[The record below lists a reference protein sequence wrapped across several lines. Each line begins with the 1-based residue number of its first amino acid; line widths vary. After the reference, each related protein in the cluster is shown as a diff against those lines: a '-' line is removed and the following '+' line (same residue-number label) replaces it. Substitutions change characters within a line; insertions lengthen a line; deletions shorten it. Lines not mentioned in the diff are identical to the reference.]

1 MKTYWRLL
9 GFAKPIE
16 KYAIPYFF
24 CTLLYAF
31 FNVCTFTLIMPI
43 VNSLFSPD
51 GALQAV
57 TEMPVF
63 SIRHLTDYISALL
76 SYLLY
81 RLFGSDYDIMDVL
94 IMLACVVVTAS
105 LLSNLFRYLAQRII
119 ENMRVRTLCR
129 LRDRVYE
136 HVLSMNLG
144 FFSNERKGDIMA
156 RITSDVQV
164 VQFCITNTL
173 QVVFRDPFLILF
185 YVVAMLAIS
194 VQLSLFSVIY
204 LPVVALLIGTIVK
217 RLRRSAKEVQESF
230 GELTSVLDE
239 SLSGMKVIKGYNAET
254 FFGRRFNDINRKFS
268 DISRRIAYRQQLAS
282 PMSEFL
288 GIAAAAGL
296 LIFGGI
302 LVTGGKL
309 DAGGFLTYLAIF
321 TQITRPMRSFTDAFA
336 TINQGI
342 AAGDRVLRL
351 LDTETSVRNAP
362 DAVQL
367 DHFRERIEFRD
378 VRFAYE
384 EREVICGI
392 SFTVEKGQT
401 VALVG
406 PSGGGKSTISDLIP
420 RFYDVTAG
428 EIRIDGRDIRQY
440 DLHSLRERMG
450 IVAQDTVLFNDT
462 IENNIRLGNSE
473 ATREEVMDA
482 ARIANAEQFI
492 AETPYGLETN
502 IGDRGAKLSGG
513 QRQRLSIAR
522 AVLKNPEIL
531 ILDEATSALDTE
543 SEKLVQEALN
553 TLLEG
558 RTSIVIAHRLS
569 TIRNADKIIVIEQ
582 GRITEEGTHTELISR
597 KGTYAKLIEMQQLS
611 CADGGTTG
619 NSSSEQAPREHNP
632 TTIPPLPTDKQAF
645 PVPKTPVSPNVL
657 HEIPPH
663 NPHSFLGR
671 RTLHPAGMHS
681 AQPAGRLVHDLR
693 RRPGYTHR
701 PLHRYMQRLRRTAS
715 RLATLRRGYVHLSD
729 NGHRQTGKA
738 EAMDSRHPQ
747 GRRTAHRLPLRR
759 QRAGSTPHQHADRQ
773 GNLRHLRPRHLRR
786 RRPDAGNLP

>member
-57 TEMPVF
+57 TEMPAF
-63 SIRHLTDYISALL
+63 SIRHLTDYVSALL

-94 IMLACVVVTAS
+94 IMLACVVVAAS

-194 VQLSLFSVIY
+194 IQLSLFSVIY

-362 DAVQL
+362 DAVRL

-428 EIRIDGRDIRQY
+428 EIRIDGRDIR
-440 DLHSLRERMG
+440 
-450 IVAQDTVLFNDT
+450 
-462 IENNIRLGNSE
+462 
-473 ATREEVMDA
+473 
-482 ARIANAEQFI
+482 
-492 AETPYGLETN
+492 
-502 IGDRGAKLSGG
+502 
-513 QRQRLSIAR
+513 
-522 AVLKNPEIL
+522 
-531 ILDEATSALDTE
+531 
-543 SEKLVQEALN
+543 
-553 TLLEG
+553 
-558 RTSIVIAHRLS
+558 
-569 TIRNADKIIVIEQ
+569 
-582 GRITEEGTHTELISR
+582 
-597 KGTYAKLIEMQQLS
+597 
-611 CADGGTTG
+611 
-619 NSSSEQAPREHNP
+619 
-632 TTIPPLPTDKQAF
+632 
-645 PVPKTPVSPNVL
+645 
-657 HEIPPH
+657 
-663 NPHSFLGR
+663 
-671 RTLHPAGMHS
+671 
-681 AQPAGRLVHDLR
+681 
-693 RRPGYTHR
+693 
-701 PLHRYMQRLRRTAS
+701 
-715 RLATLRRGYVHLSD
+715 
-729 NGHRQTGKA
+729 
-738 EAMDSRHPQ
+738 
-747 GRRTAHRLPLRR
+747 
-759 QRAGSTPHQHADRQ
+759 
-773 GNLRHLRPRHLRR
+773 
-786 RRPDAGNLP
+786 

>member
-51 GALQAV
+51 GALHAV
-57 TEMPVF
+57 TEMPAF
-63 SIRHLTDYISALL
+63 SIRHLTEYLNALL
-76 SYLLY
+76 SYFLY

-94 IMLACVVVTAS
+94 VVLACVVVAAS

-136 HVLSMNLG
+136 HVLEMNLG

-173 QVVFRDPFLILF
+173 QVAFRDPFLILF
-185 YVVAMLAIS
+185 YVAAMLAIS
-194 VQLSLFSVIY
+194 IQLSVFSVVY

-239 SLSGMKVIKGYNAET
+239 SLSGMKVIKGYNAEG
-254 FFGRRFNDINRKFS
+254 FFDRRFSDINRRFS

-302 LVTGGKL
+302 LVSGGKL

-321 TQITRPMRSFTDAFA
+321 TQITRPMRSFTDAFS

-342 AAGDRVLRL
+342 AAGDRVLAL
-351 LDTETSVRNAP
+351 LDTQTAVRNAP
-362 DAVQL
+362 DAVRL
-367 DHFRERIEFRD
+367 EHFRDSIEFRN

-392 SFTVEKGQT
+392 SFTVKKGQT

-440 DLHSLRERMG
+440 DLHSLREKMG

-462 IENNIRLGNSE
+462 IENNIRLGNAE

-482 ARIANAEQFI
+482 ARVANAERFI
-492 AETPYGLETN
+492 AETPCGLDTN

-553 TLLEG
+553 TLLVG

-582 GRITEEGTHTELISR
+582 GRITEEGTHAELLR
-597 KGTYAKLIEMQQLS
+597 HGGTYAKLIELQQLS
-611 CADGGTTG
+611 
-619 NSSSEQAPREHNP
+619 
-632 TTIPPLPTDKQAF
+632 
-645 PVPKTPVSPNVL
+645 
-657 HEIPPH
+657 
-663 NPHSFLGR
+663 
-671 RTLHPAGMHS
+671 
-681 AQPAGRLVHDLR
+681 
-693 RRPGYTHR
+693 
-701 PLHRYMQRLRRTAS
+701 
-715 RLATLRRGYVHLSD
+715 
-729 NGHRQTGKA
+729 
-738 EAMDSRHPQ
+738 
-747 GRRTAHRLPLRR
+747 
-759 QRAGSTPHQHADRQ
+759 
-773 GNLRHLRPRHLRR
+773 
-786 RRPDAGNLP
+786 

>member
-57 TEMPVF
+57 TEMPAF
-63 SIRHLTDYISALL
+63 SIRHLTDYVSALL

-94 IMLACVVVTAS
+94 IMLACVVVAAS

-194 VQLSLFSVIY
+194 IQLSLFSVIY

-362 DAVQL
+362 DAVRL
-367 DHFRERIEFRD
+367 DHFHERIEFRD

-492 AETPYGLETN
+492 AETPCGLETN

-582 GRITEEGTHTELISR
+582 GRITEEGTHAELLSR
-597 KGTYAKLIEMQQLS
+597 KGTYAKLIEMQQL
-611 CADGGTTG
+611 T
-619 NSSSEQAPREHNP
+619 
-632 TTIPPLPTDKQAF
+632 
-645 PVPKTPVSPNVL
+645 
-657 HEIPPH
+657 
-663 NPHSFLGR
+663 
-671 RTLHPAGMHS
+671 
-681 AQPAGRLVHDLR
+681 
-693 RRPGYTHR
+693 
-701 PLHRYMQRLRRTAS
+701 
-715 RLATLRRGYVHLSD
+715 
-729 NGHRQTGKA
+729 
-738 EAMDSRHPQ
+738 
-747 GRRTAHRLPLRR
+747 
-759 QRAGSTPHQHADRQ
+759 
-773 GNLRHLRPRHLRR
+773 
-786 RRPDAGNLP
+786 

>member
-406 PSGGGKSTISDLIP
+406 PSGGGKSTIRQAKSAS
-420 RFYDVTAG
+420 TA
-428 EIRIDGRDIRQY
+428 
-440 DLHSLRERMG
+440 
-450 IVAQDTVLFNDT
+450 
-462 IENNIRLGNSE
+462 
-473 ATREEVMDA
+473 
-482 ARIANAEQFI
+482 
-492 AETPYGLETN
+492 
-502 IGDRGAKLSGG
+502 
-513 QRQRLSIAR
+513 
-522 AVLKNPEIL
+522 
-531 ILDEATSALDTE
+531 ATSD
-543 SEKLVQEALN
+543 
-553 TLLEG
+553 
-558 RTSIVIAHRLS
+558 S
-569 TIRNADKIIVIEQ
+569 TTCTPCASGWASWRRIPYSLTTPS
-582 GRITEEGTHTELISR
+582 RITSAWATPKPR
-597 KGTYAKLIEMQQLS
+597 AKRSWMRHAS
-611 CADGGTTG
+611 PTP
-619 NSSSEQAPREHNP
+619 NSSSQR
-632 TTIPPLPTDKQAF
+632 LPTAWRRTSATAARNSPAGSVSASASPAPF
-645 PVPKTPVSPNVL
+645 SKTPKSSSSTRR
-657 HEIPPH
+657 HPPSTPRAK
-663 NPHSFLGR
+663 NSY
-671 RTLHPAGMHS
+671 
-681 AQPAGRLVHDLR
+681 
-693 RRPGYTHR
+693 RRPSTHCSKG
-701 PLHRYMQRLRRTAS
+701 A
-715 RLATLRRGYVHLSD
+715 
-729 NGHRQTGKA
+729 
-738 EAMDSRHPQ
+738 HPSSSP
-747 GRRTAHRLPLRR
+747 TV
-759 QRAGSTPHQHADRQ
+759 
-773 GNLRHLRPRHLRR
+773 
-786 RRPDAGNLP
+786 

>member
-420 RFYDVTAG
+420 RFYDATAG
-428 EIRIDGRDIRQY
+428 
-440 DLHSLRERMG
+440 
-450 IVAQDTVLFNDT
+450 TVLVDGLDVREYTFDALYNK
-462 IENNIRLGNSE
+462 LGYVTQKAVLFSGTVEDNVFFGQSKAE
-473 ATREEVMDA
+473 KTDA
-482 ARIANAEQFI
+482 SLQAALSLSQAAEFVDKYPEKAAHPIAQLGRNV
-492 AETPYGLETN
+492 
-502 IGDRGAKLSGG
+502 SGG
-513 QRQRLSIAR
+513 QKQRLSIAR
-522 AVLKNPEIL
+522 ALARTPEIL
-531 ILDEATSALDTE
+531 IFDDSFSALDYKTD
-543 SEKLVQEALN
+543 A
-553 TLLEG
+553 TLREG
-558 RTSIVIAHRLS
+558 LAKQLPGTTKIIVAQRIS
-569 TIRNADKIIVIEQ
+569 TIRHADQILVLDRGEIA
-582 GRITEEGTHTELISR
+582 GLGTHDALMASCPVYREIAMS
-597 KGTYAKLIEMQQLS
+597 QLS
-611 CADGGTTG
+611 EEELKKGG
-619 NSSSEQAPREHNP
+619 
-632 TTIPPLPTDKQAF
+632 
-645 PVPKTPVSPNVL
+645 
-657 HEIPPH
+657 
-663 NPHSFLGR
+663 
-671 RTLHPAGMHS
+671 
-681 AQPAGRLVHDLR
+681 
-693 RRPGYTHR
+693 
-701 PLHRYMQRLRRTAS
+701 AS
-715 RLATLRRGYVHLSD
+715 
-729 NGHRQTGKA
+729 K
-738 EAMDSRHPQ
+738 
-747 GRRTAHRLPLRR
+747 
-759 QRAGSTPHQHADRQ
+759 
-773 GNLRHLRPRHLRR
+773 
-786 RRPDAGNLP
+786 

>member
-302 LVTGGKL
+302 LVYGNI
-309 DAGGFLTYLAIF
+309 AGRNFI
-321 TQITRPMRSFTDAFA
+321 RM
-336 TINQGI
+336 
-342 AAGDRVLRL
+342 L
-351 LDTETSVRNAP
+351 LS
-362 DAVQL
+362 
-367 DHFRERIEFRD
+367 
-378 VRFAYE
+378 
-384 EREVICGI
+384 
-392 SFTVEKGQT
+392 K
-401 VALVG
+401 
-406 PSGGGKSTISDLIP
+406 
-420 RFYDVTAG
+420 
-428 EIRIDGRDIRQY
+428 
-440 DLHSLRERMG
+440 
-450 IVAQDTVLFNDT
+450 
-462 IENNIRLGNSE
+462 
-473 ATREEVMDA
+473 
-482 ARIANAEQFI
+482 AE
-492 AETPYGLETN
+492 
-502 IGDRGAKLSGG
+502 
-513 QRQRLSIAR
+513 
-522 AVLKNPEIL
+522 
-531 ILDEATSALDTE
+531 
-543 SEKLVQEALN
+543 
-553 TLLEG
+553 
-558 RTSIVIAHRLS
+558 
-569 TIRNADKIIVIEQ
+569 
-582 GRITEEGTHTELISR
+582 
-597 KGTYAKLIEMQQLS
+597 IEMPGH
-611 CADGGTTG
+611 AWGTLQNMWIGFFAAMGVVNLLVAYLCSTDTWVNFKLFG
-619 NSSSEQAPREHNP
+619 LMGL
-632 TTIPPLPTDKQAF
+632 TLVFTIGIGVFMTKHA
-645 PVPKTPVSPNVL
+645 VT
-657 HEIPPH
+657 
-663 NPHSFLGR
+663 
-671 RTLHPAGMHS
+671 
-681 AQPAGRLVHDLR
+681 
-693 RRPGYTHR
+693 
-701 PLHRYMQRLRRTAS
+701 
-715 RLATLRRGYVHLSD
+715 
-729 NGHRQTGKA
+729 RQ
-738 EAMDSRHPQ
+738 
-747 GRRTAHRLPLRR
+747 
-759 QRAGSTPHQHADRQ
+759 
-773 GNLRHLRPRHLRR
+773 N
-786 RRPDAGNLP
+786 

>member
-24 CTLLYAF
+24 CTLFYAF
-31 FNVCTFTLIMPI
+31 FNVCTFALIMPI
-43 VNSLFSPD
+43 VNSLFSPE
-51 GALQAV
+51 GTLEAV
-57 TEMPVF
+57 TQMPRF
-63 SIRHLTDYISALL
+63 ALSADYLNALL
-76 SYLLY
+76 HHLIY
-81 RLFGSDYDIMDVL
+81 RLFGVDYDVMDVL
-94 IMLACVVVTAS
+94 TVLACIVVTAS
-105 LLSNLFRYLAQRII
+105 LLSNLFRYLAQRVI

-136 HVLSMNLG
+136 HVLGMNLG

-156 RITSDVQV
+156 RITADVQV
-164 VQFCITNTL
+164 VQFCVTNTL
-173 QVVFRDPFLILF
+173 QVAFRDPFLILF
-185 YVVAMLAIS
+185 YVVAMLSLS
-194 VQLSLFSVIY
+194 VQLSVFSVLY

-217 RLRRSAKEVQESF
+217 RLRRSATEVQESF

-239 SLSGMKVIKGYNAET
+239 SLSGMKVIEGYNAEG
-254 FFGRRFNDINRKFS
+254 FFARRFNDINRKFS

-309 DAGGFLTYLAIF
+309 DGGGFLAYLAIF

-351 LDTETSVRNAP
+351 LDTETAVRNAP
-362 DAVQL
+362 DAVRL
-367 DHFRERIEFRD
+367 DHFRERIEFSD

-384 EREVICGI
+384 EREVIRGI

-428 EIRIDGRDIRQY
+428 CIRIDGIDIRNY
-440 DLHSLRERMG
+440 DLHSLREKMG

-462 IENNIRLGNSE
+462 IENNIRLGNASATRAEVTE
-473 ATREEVMDA
+473 AT
-482 ARIANAEQFI
+482 RIANAERFI
-492 AETPYGLETN
+492 AETPCGLDTN

-522 AVLKNPEIL
+522 AVLRNPEIL

-553 TLLEG
+553 TLLKG

-582 GRITEEGTHTELISR
+582 GRITEEGTHSELIER
-597 KGTYAKLIEMQQLS
+597 KGTYAKLIEMQQL
-611 CADGGTTG
+611 A
-619 NSSSEQAPREHNP
+619 
-632 TTIPPLPTDKQAF
+632 
-645 PVPKTPVSPNVL
+645 
-657 HEIPPH
+657 
-663 NPHSFLGR
+663 
-671 RTLHPAGMHS
+671 
-681 AQPAGRLVHDLR
+681 
-693 RRPGYTHR
+693 
-701 PLHRYMQRLRRTAS
+701 
-715 RLATLRRGYVHLSD
+715 
-729 NGHRQTGKA
+729 
-738 EAMDSRHPQ
+738 
-747 GRRTAHRLPLRR
+747 
-759 QRAGSTPHQHADRQ
+759 
-773 GNLRHLRPRHLRR
+773 
-786 RRPDAGNLP
+786 

>member
-296 LIFGGI
+296 LIFRGI

-392 SFTVEKGQT
+392 SVTVERGQT

-611 CADGGTTG
+611 
-619 NSSSEQAPREHNP
+619 
-632 TTIPPLPTDKQAF
+632 
-645 PVPKTPVSPNVL
+645 
-657 HEIPPH
+657 
-663 NPHSFLGR
+663 
-671 RTLHPAGMHS
+671 
-681 AQPAGRLVHDLR
+681 
-693 RRPGYTHR
+693 
-701 PLHRYMQRLRRTAS
+701 
-715 RLATLRRGYVHLSD
+715 
-729 NGHRQTGKA
+729 
-738 EAMDSRHPQ
+738 
-747 GRRTAHRLPLRR
+747 
-759 QRAGSTPHQHADRQ
+759 
-773 GNLRHLRPRHLRR
+773 
-786 RRPDAGNLP
+786 